1 MFCSAFQV
9 VCIPLA
15 GFVSDLI
22 NRRLL
27 YGIATLGTVV
37 WTFVFFANLDAGGA
51 AWMYIGIPI
60 GLFFHSLMYGPQAA
74 FVVEQFSP
82 RLRYTGASLAY
93 TIAGVLGGA
102 LAPMMFT
109 LLLDVSGSWVW
120 VAAYLA
126 GTCVLTLIGLA
137 IGRDNDVQEDL
148 DHLDTARP
156 GAAV

>member
-1 MFCSAFQV
+1 
-9 VCIPLA
+9 
-15 GFVSDLI
+15 
-22 NRRLL
+22 
-27 YGIATLGTVV
+27 
-37 WTFVFFANLDAGGA
+37 
-51 AWMYIGIPI
+51 
-60 GLFFHSLMYGPQAA
+60 
-74 FVVEQFSP
+74 
-82 RLRYTGASLAY
+82 
-93 TIAGVLGGA
+93 
-102 LAPMMFT
+102 MMFT